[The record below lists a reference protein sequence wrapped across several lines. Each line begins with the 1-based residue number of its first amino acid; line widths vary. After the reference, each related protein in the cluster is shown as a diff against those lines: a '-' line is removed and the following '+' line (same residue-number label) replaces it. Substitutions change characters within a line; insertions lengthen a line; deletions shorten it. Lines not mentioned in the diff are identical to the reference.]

1 MMATSDAVKAAVIE
15 AYTAATGV
23 TRTAALNS
31 FAGGASA
38 PFDSI
43 VGLELIVALEARFG
57 VEIDETEE
65 TERANFSDLA
75 AFTRMVERYVD
86 GSTAKGSR

>member
-1 MMATSDAVKAAVIE
+1 MIE

-23 TRTAALNS
+23 TRTAALDG

-57 VEIDETEE
+57 VEIDEAEE
-65 TERANFSDLA
+65 TTRANFSDLE
-75 AFTRMVERYVD
+75 AFTQMVERYVG
-86 GSTAKGSR
+86 GSTSKGSR